1 LVVLGVFMSIVKVT
15 RKGQITI
22 PKDIRNQLS
31 IKEGD
36 YLKVSLKKDKIII
49 EKLRP
54 PEPGE
59 PVGEEKY
66 RGIIRELEEMR
77 SKWL

>member
-1 LVVLGVFMSIVKVT
+1 MVVLGVFMSIVKVT

-22 PKDIRNQLS
+22 PKDIRDQLS

-36 YLKVSLKKDKIII
+36 YLIVSFEKDKIII
-49 EKLRP
+49 EKHRQP
-54 PEPGE
+54 KPGE
-59 PVGEEKY
+59 PVGEERY
-66 RGIIRELEEMR
+66 RGIIRELEETK